1 MPPRSDLVRDKPFA
15 GGVVDGAGER
25 VDPRLGV
32 AGNGES
38 VEGGL
43 RPAEVLTGGFFVA
56 DIVMCR

>member
-1 MPPRSDLVRDKPFA
+1 MPPRSDLVRDKPLA

-25 VDPRLGV
+25 VDPRVGV

-43 RPAEVLTGGFFVA
+43 RPVAVITGGFFVA
-56 DIVMCR
+56 DIVV